1 METLT
6 PVMIVRYRLQLFLA
20 LFIVLFAW
28 GVFPEQASAEMR
40 LFELQH
46 RPVGELAEMVRSL
59 LGEEARVA
67 TDRNT
72 LVVNASPSALDEVAR
87 LVDSYDRSKQMLR
100 VTIEQGKTLS
110 GHERGVS
117 TSGRL
122 QNDDSR
128 IVIGP
133 SGKKSPE
140 GGSTII
146 VDSGQNRLKL
156 RGTDSRYR
164 ESRQVSQFVSVLEG
178 EPALVSV
185 GRAVPFTS
193 QMLTY
198 WRQHPGFI
206 ATTSY
211 ENVDTGFE
219 VLPTLYN
226 GMVEIEVRPFMASLD
241 RDNPQQIVFHELATK
256 VNVPVGAWYEL
267 GGHMQAQDDL
277 SREIL
282 GAGRGSAQNGSSVR
296 VKVETE

>member
-1 METLT
+1 MEMLT
-6 PVMIVRYRLQLFLA
+6 FVMIVRYRLQLLLA
-20 LFIVLFAW
+20 LCFVLFAW
-28 GVFPEQASAEMR
+28 CVFPASVSAEMQI
-40 LFELQH
+40 FELQH
-46 RPVGELAEMVRSL
+46 RPVGELAEIVRDL

-67 TDRNT
+67 AYRNT
-72 LVVNASPSALDEVAR
+72 LVVNGSPSALDEVAR
-87 LVDSYDRSKQMLR
+87 LVASYDRSRQMLR
-100 VTIEQGKTLS
+100 VTIDQGKTFS
-110 GHERGVS
+110 GYERGGNA
-117 TSGRL
+117 SGRL
-122 QNDDSR
+122 KFEDSR
-128 IVIGP
+128 IVLGH
-133 SGKKSPE
+133 SGDKSPQ

-146 VDSGQNRLKL
+146 VDSGQSRLKV

-198 WRQHPGFI
+198 CRQHPDFI

-219 VLPTLYN
+219 VLPTLHN
-226 GMVEIEVRPFMASLD
+226 GMVEMEVRPFMAFLD
-241 RDNPQQIVFHELATK
+241 RDNPQQIVFHELGTK

-267 GGHMQAQDDL
+267 GGHVQAQDGL

-282 GAGRGSAQNGSSVR
+282 GAGRGAAQNGSSVR
-296 VKVETE
+296 VKVETQ

>member
-1 METLT
+1 
-6 PVMIVRYRLQLFLA
+6 MIVRYRLQLFL
-20 LFIVLFAW
+20 VLFFVLFTW
-28 GVFPEQASAEMR
+28 GVFPASVSAEMR
-40 LFELQH
+40 LFELQY

-59 LGEEARVA
+59 LGEEARIA
-67 TDRNT
+67 AYRNT

-87 LVDSYDRSKQMLR
+87 LVASYDRSKQMLR
-100 VTIEQGKTLS
+100 VTIEQGKTFS
-110 GHERGVS
+110 EHERAVS

-122 QNDDSR
+122 QDDDSR
-128 IVIGP
+128 IVFGP
-133 SGKKSPE
+133 SGKKSSKD
-140 GGSTII
+140 GSTII

-198 WRQHPGFI
+198 CRQHPGFV

-226 GMVEIEVRPFMASLD
+226 GMVEMEVRPFMAFLD

-256 VNVPVGAWYEL
+256 VNIPVGTWYEL
-267 GGHMQAQDDL
+267 GGHVQTQDGL

-282 GAGRGSAQNGSSVR
+282 GAGRGGAQNGSSVR
-296 VKVETE
+296 VKVEIP

>member
-1 METLT
+1 MEPSTS
-6 PVMIVRYRLQLFLA
+6 VMIVRYRLQLFLA
-20 LFIVLFAW
+20 LFFILFTW

-59 LGEEARVA
+59 LGEEARV
-67 TDRNT
+67 TSYRNT
-72 LVVNASPSALDEVAR
+72 LVVNASPSALDEVTR
-87 LVDSYDRSKQMLR
+87 LVASYDLSKQMLR
-100 VTIEQGKTLS
+100 VTIEQGKTFS
-110 GHERGVS
+110 GHERGIS

-128 IVIGP
+128 IVLGP
-133 SGKKSPE
+133 SGNKSPE
-140 GGSTII
+140 DGSTII
-146 VDSGQNRLKL
+146 VDSGRNRLKV
-156 RGTDSRYR
+156 RSTDSLFR
-164 ESRQVSQFVSVLEG
+164 ENRQVSQFVSVLEG

-198 WRQHPGFI
+198 CRQHPGFI
-206 ATTSY
+206 ATISY

-219 VLPTLYN
+219 VLSTLYN
-226 GMVEIEVRPFMASLD
+226 GIVEMEVRPFMSFLD
-241 RDNPQQIVFHELATK
+241 PDNPQQIVFHELGTK

-267 GGHMQAQDDL
+267 GGHVQAQDGL

-282 GAGRGSAQNGSSVR
+282 GAGRGGAQNGSSVR
-296 VKVETE
+296 VKVEIQ

>member
-1 METLT
+1 
-6 PVMIVRYRLQLFLA
+6 MIVQYRFQLFLV
-20 LFIVLFAW
+20 LCFVLFSW
-28 GVFPEQASAEMR
+28 GSFPASVSAEMHI
-40 LFELQH
+40 FELQH

-67 TDRNT
+67 TYRNT

-100 VTIEQGKTLS
+100 VTIEQGKTFS
-110 GHERGVS
+110 DQERAVS
-117 TSGRL
+117 ASGRL
-122 QNDDSR
+122 KNDDSR
-128 IVIGP
+128 IVFGP
-133 SGKKSPE
+133 SGKKTPE
-140 GGSTII
+140 EGSTII
-146 VDSGQNRLKL
+146 FDSDQNRLKV

-178 EPALVSV
+178 EPALISV

-198 WRQHPGFI
+198 CRQHPGFI

-226 GMVEIEVRPFMASLD
+226 GMVEMEVRPFMAFLD

-267 GGHMQAQDDL
+267 GGHVQSQDGL

>member
-1 METLT
+1 
-6 PVMIVRYRLQLFLA
+6 MIVRYRLQLFLA

-282 GAGRGSAQNGSSVR
+282 GAGRGSAQKGSSVR

>member
-1 METLT
+1 
-6 PVMIVRYRLQLFLA
+6 MIVRYRLQLFL
-20 LFIVLFAW
+20 VLFFVLFTW
-28 GVFPEQASAEMR
+28 GAFPAAVSAEMR

-46 RPVGELAEMVRSL
+46 RPVGELAEIVRSL

-67 TDRNT
+67 AYRNT
-72 LVVNASPSALDEVAR
+72 LVVNASPSALDEVAH
-87 LVDSYDRSKQMLR
+87 LVASYDRSKQMLR
-100 VTIEQGKTLS
+100 VTIDQGKTFS
-110 GHERGVS
+110 EHERAVS
-117 TSGRL
+117 ASGRL
-122 QNDDSR
+122 LNDDSR
-128 IVIGP
+128 IVLGS
-133 SGKKSPE
+133 SGEKPPE
-140 GGSTII
+140 DGSTII
-146 VDSGQNRLKL
+146 VNSGQNRLEL

-198 WRQHPGFI
+198 CRQHPGFV

-211 ENVDTGFE
+211 KNVDTGFE

-226 GMVEIEVRPFMASLD
+226 GMVEMEVRPFMAFLD

-256 VNVPVGAWYEL
+256 VSIPVGTWYEL
-267 GGHMQAQDDL
+267 GGHVQNQDGL

-282 GAGRGSAQNGSSVR
+282 GAGRGSAENGSSIR
-296 VKVETE
+296 VKVEAQ

>member
-1 METLT
+1 
-6 PVMIVRYRLQLFLA
+6 MIVRYRLQLFLA

-282 GAGRGSAQNGSSVR
+282 GAGRGSMQNGSSVR

>member
-1 METLT
+1 
-6 PVMIVRYRLQLFLA
+6 MIVRYRLQLFLA

-128 IVIGP
+128 IVIGS

-206 ATTSY
+206 ATISY

-219 VLPTLYN
+219 ILPTLHN
-226 GMVEIEVRPFMASLD
+226 GMVEMEVRPFMAFLD

-256 VNVPVGAWYEL
+256 INIPVGAWYEL

>member
-1 METLT
+1 
-6 PVMIVRYRLQLFLA
+6 MIVRYRLQLFLA

>member
-1 METLT
+1 
-6 PVMIVRYRLQLFLA
+6 
-20 LFIVLFAW
+20 
-28 GVFPEQASAEMR
+28 
-40 LFELQH
+40 
-46 RPVGELAEMVRSL
+46 MVRSL
-59 LGEEARVA
+59 LGEEARITA
-67 TDRNT
+67 YRNT
-72 LVVNASPSALDEVAR
+72 LVVNASPSALDEVAH
-87 LVDSYDRSKQMLR
+87 LVASYDRSKQMLR
-100 VTIEQGKTLS
+100 VTIEQGKTFS
-110 GHERGVS
+110 DHERAVS

-128 IVIGP
+128 IVLGP
-133 SGKKSPE
+133 SEKKSPE
-140 GGSTII
+140 DGSTII

-198 WRQHPGFI
+198 CRQHPGFV

-226 GMVEIEVRPFMASLD
+226 GMVEMEVRPFMAFLD

-267 GGHMQAQDDL
+267 GGSVQAQDGL

-282 GAGRGSAQNGSSVR
+282 GAGRGGAQKASSIR
-296 VKVETE
+296 VKVETQ

>member
-6 PVMIVRYRLQLFLA
+6 PVMIVRYRLPLFLV
-20 LFIVLFAW
+20 LFFILFAW

-100 VTIEQGKTLS
+100 VTIEQGKTFS

-117 TSGRL
+117 ASGRL
-122 QNDDSR
+122 QNDGSR
-128 IVIGP
+128 IIFGP
-133 SGKKSPE
+133 PGKKSLE

>member
-100 VTIEQGKTLS
+100 VTIEQGKTFS

-117 TSGRL
+117 TSARL

-128 IVIGP
+128 IVFGP
-133 SGKKSPE
+133 PGEKSPE

-198 WRQHPGFI
+198 CRQHPGFI

-282 GAGRGSAQNGSSVR
+282 GAGRGSMQNGSSVR

>member
-1 METLT
+1 MEMLT
-6 PVMIVRYRLQLFLA
+6 FVMIARYRLALIHVLLF
-20 LFIVLFAW
+20 VLFSW
-28 GVFPEQASAEMR
+28 GLFPASVSAEMHI
-40 LFELQH
+40 FELQH
-46 RPVGELAEMVRSL
+46 RPVGELAEIVRNL

-67 TDRNT
+67 AYRNT

-100 VTIEQGKTLS
+100 VTIEQGKTFS

-117 TSGRL
+117 ASGRL
-122 QNDDSR
+122 QKDDSR
-128 IVIGP
+128 VVFSP
-133 SGKKSPE
+133 SGNKTLQ
-140 GGSTII
+140 GGSKII
-146 VDSGQNRLKL
+146 VDSGQNRLKV

-198 WRQHPGFI
+198 CRQHPDFI

-219 VLPTLYN
+219 VRPTLYN
-226 GMVEIEVRPFMASLD
+226 GMVEMEVRPFMAFLD
-241 RDNPQQIVFHELATK
+241 RDNPQQIVFHELGTK

-267 GGHMQAQDDL
+267 GGHVQAQNGL

-282 GAGRGSAQNGSSVR
+282 GAGRGTSQNGSSVR
-296 VKVETE
+296 VKVETQ

>member
-100 VTIEQGKTLS
+100 VTIDQGKTFS
-110 GHERGVS
+110 GYERGGNA
-117 TSGRL
+117 SGRL
-122 QNDDSR
+122 KFEDSR
-128 IVIGP
+128 IVLGH
-133 SGKKSPE
+133 SGDKSPQ

-146 VDSGQNRLKL
+146 VDSGQSRLKV

-282 GAGRGSAQNGSSVR
+282 GAGRGSMQNGSSVR

>member
-1 METLT
+1 
-6 PVMIVRYRLQLFLA
+6 MIVRYRLQLFL
-20 LFIVLFAW
+20 VLFFVLFTW
-28 GVFPEQASAEMR
+28 GVFPASVSAEMR
-40 LFELQH
+40 LFELQY

-59 LGEEARVA
+59 LGEEARIA
-67 TDRNT
+67 AYRNT
-72 LVVNASPSALDEVAR
+72 LVVNASPSALDEVTR
-87 LVDSYDRSKQMLR
+87 LVASYDLSKQMLR
-100 VTIEQGKTLS
+100 VTIEQGKTFS

-117 TSGRL
+117 ASGRL

-128 IVIGP
+128 IVFG
-133 SGKKSPE
+133 SSEKKSPE
-140 GGSTII
+140 DGSTII

-198 WRQHPGFI
+198 CRQHPAFI
-206 ATTSY
+206 TTTSY

-226 GMVEIEVRPFMASLD
+226 GMVEMEVRPFMAFLD
-241 RDNPQQIVFHELATK
+241 RDNPKQIVFHELATK

-267 GGHMQAQDDL
+267 GGSVQAQDGL

-282 GAGRGSAQNGSSVR
+282 GAGRGGAQKASSIR
-296 VKVETE
+296 VKVETQ

>member
-1 METLT
+1 
-6 PVMIVRYRLQLFLA
+6 MIVRYRLQLFLA

-128 IVIGP
+128 IVIGS

>member
-1 METLT
+1 
-6 PVMIVRYRLQLFLA
+6 MIVRYRLQLFL
-20 LFIVLFAW
+20 VLFFVLFTW
-28 GVFPEQASAEMR
+28 GAFPAAVSAEMR

-46 RPVGELAEMVRSL
+46 RPVGELAEIVRSL

-67 TDRNT
+67 AYRNT
-72 LVVNASPSALDEVAR
+72 LVVNASPSALDEVAH
-87 LVDSYDRSKQMLR
+87 LVASYDRSKQMLR
-100 VTIEQGKTLS
+100 VTIDQGKTFS
-110 GHERGVS
+110 EHEREVS
-117 TSGRL
+117 ASGRL
-122 QNDDSR
+122 LNDDSR
-128 IVIGP
+128 IVLGS
-133 SGKKSPE
+133 SGEKPPE
-140 GGSTII
+140 DGSTII
-146 VDSGQNRLKL
+146 VNSGQNRLEL

-198 WRQHPGFI
+198 CRQHPGFV

-211 ENVDTGFE
+211 KNVDTGFE

-226 GMVEIEVRPFMASLD
+226 GMVEMEVRPFMAFLD

-256 VNVPVGAWYEL
+256 VSIPVGTWYEL
-267 GGHMQAQDDL
+267 GGHVQNQDGL

-282 GAGRGSAQNGSSVR
+282 GAGRGGAQNGSSVR
-296 VKVETE
+296 VKVETQ

>member
-1 METLT
+1 
-6 PVMIVRYRLQLFLA
+6 MIVRYRLQLFL
-20 LFIVLFAW
+20 VLFFVLFTW
-28 GVFPEQASAEMR
+28 GVFPASVSAEMR
-40 LFELQH
+40 LFELQY

-59 LGEEARVA
+59 LGEEARIA
-67 TDRNT
+67 AYRNT

-87 LVDSYDRSKQMLR
+87 LVASYDRSKQMLR
-100 VTIEQGKTLS
+100 VTIEQGKTFS
-110 GHERGVS
+110 EHERAVS
-117 TSGRL
+117 TSGHL

-128 IVIGP
+128 IVFGP
-133 SGKKSPE
+133 SGKESPE
-140 GGSTII
+140 NGSTII

-198 WRQHPGFI
+198 CRQHPGFV

-211 ENVDTGFE
+211 EHVDTGFE

-226 GMVEIEVRPFMASLD
+226 GMVEMEVRPFMAFLD
-241 RDNPQQIVFHELATK
+241 RDNPQQIVFHELGTK
-256 VNVPVGAWYEL
+256 ISIPVGTWYEL
-267 GGHMQAQDDL
+267 GGHVQTQDGL

-282 GAGRGSAQNGSSVR
+282 GAGRGGAQNGSSVR
-296 VKVETE
+296 VKVEKQ

>member
-282 GAGRGSAQNGSSVR
+282 GAGRGSMQNGSSVR

>member
-1 METLT
+1 
-6 PVMIVRYRLQLFLA
+6 MIVRYRLQLFLA

-241 RDNPQQIVFHELATK
+241 RDNPQQIVFHELVTK

>member
-1 METLT
+1 
-6 PVMIVRYRLQLFLA
+6 MIVRYRLQLLLV
-20 LFIVLFAW
+20 LFFVLFAC
-28 GVFPEQASAEMR
+28 GAFPDPASAEMR

>member
-1 METLT
+1 
-6 PVMIVRYRLQLFLA
+6 MILRYRLQLFLA
-20 LFIVLFAW
+20 LFFILFAW
-28 GVFPEQASAEMR
+28 GVFPERASAEMR

-59 LGEEARVA
+59 LGEEARV
-67 TDRNT
+67 TSYRNT
-72 LVVNASPSALDEVAR
+72 LVVNASPSALDEVTL
-87 LVDSYDRSKQMLR
+87 LVASYDLSKQMLR
-100 VTIEQGKTLS
+100 VTIEQGKTFS
-110 GHERGVS
+110 GHERGIS

-128 IVIGP
+128 IVFGP
-133 SGKKSPE
+133 SGNKSPE
-140 GGSTII
+140 DGSTII
-146 VDSGQNRLKL
+146 VDSGQNRLKV
-156 RGTDSRYR
+156 RSTDSRYR

-198 WRQHPGFI
+198 CRQHPGFI

-226 GMVEIEVRPFMASLD
+226 GMVEMEVRPFMSFLD

-256 VNVPVGAWYEL
+256 VNIPVGTWYEL
-267 GGHMQAQDDL
+267 GGHVQAQDGL

-282 GAGRGSAQNGSSVR
+282 GLGRGSAQNGSSVR

>member
-1 METLT
+1 
-6 PVMIVRYRLQLFLA
+6 MIVRYRLQMLLA
-20 LFIVLFAW
+20 LFFVLFAW
-28 GVFPEQASAEMR
+28 GVSPEQASAEMR

-100 VTIEQGKTLS
+100 VTIEQGKTFS

-117 TSGRL
+117 TSARL

-241 RDNPQQIVFHELATK
+241 RDNPQQIVFHELVTK

-267 GGHMQAQDDL
+267 GGHMQAQDGL

-282 GAGRGSAQNGSSVR
+282 GAGRGSMQNGSSVR
-296 VKVETE
+296 LKVETE

>member
-1 METLT
+1 
-6 PVMIVRYRLQLFLA
+6 MIVRYRLQLFLA

-100 VTIEQGKTLS
+100 VTIEQGKTFS

-117 TSGRL
+117 TSARL

-128 IVIGP
+128 IVFGP
-133 SGKKSPE
+133 PGEKSPE

-282 GAGRGSAQNGSSVR
+282 GAGRGSMQNGSSVR
-296 VKVETE
+296 LKVETE

>member
-1 METLT
+1 MEALT
-6 PVMIVRYRLQLFLA
+6 SVMIVRYRTQLL
-20 LFIVLFAW
+20 LVLFFVLFTC
-28 GVFPEQASAEMR
+28 GLFPASVSAEML

-67 TDRNT
+67 AYRNT
-72 LVVNASPSALDEVAR
+72 LAVNASPSALEEVAR
-87 LVDSYDRSKQMLR
+87 LVASYDRSKQMLR
-100 VTIEQGKTLS
+100 VTIEQGKTFS
-110 GHERGVS
+110 EHERLVS
-117 TSGRL
+117 ASGRL

-128 IVIGP
+128 IVFGP
-133 SGKKSPE
+133 SGKKSSE
-140 GGSTII
+140 GGSAII

-156 RGTDSRYR
+156 RGTDSRYL

-198 WRQHPGFI
+198 CRKHPSFI

-226 GMVEIEVRPFMASLD
+226 GMVEMEVRPFMAFLD
-241 RDNPQQIVFHELATK
+241 RDNPQQIVFHELGTK
-256 VNVPVGAWYEL
+256 VNIPVGTWYEL
-267 GGHMQAQDDL
+267 GGHVQTQDGL

-282 GAGRGSAQNGSSVR
+282 GAGRGGAQNGSSVR
-296 VKVETE
+296 VKVETQ

>member
-1 METLT
+1 
-6 PVMIVRYRLQLFLA
+6 MIVRYRLQLFLA

-256 VNVPVGAWYEL
+256 INIPVGAWYEL

-282 GAGRGSAQNGSSVR
+282 GAGRGSMQNGSSVR
-296 VKVETE
+296 LKVETE

>member
-1 METLT
+1 
-6 PVMIVRYRLQLFLA
+6 MIVRYRLQLFLA

-128 IVIGP
+128 IVIGS

-282 GAGRGSAQNGSSVR
+282 GAGRGSMQNGSSVR

>member
-1 METLT
+1 
-6 PVMIVRYRLQLFLA
+6 MIVRYRLQLFLA

-267 GGHMQAQDDL
+267 VGHMQAQDDL

>member
-1 METLT
+1 
-6 PVMIVRYRLQLFLA
+6 MIVRYRTQLLP
-20 LFIVLFAW
+20 VLFFVLFTC
-28 GVFPEQASAEMR
+28 GLFPASVSAEMR

-59 LGEEARVA
+59 LGEEARIA
-67 TDRNT
+67 AYRNT
-72 LVVNASPSALDEVAR
+72 LAVNATPSALDEVAR
-87 LVDSYDRSKQMLR
+87 LVASYDRSKQMLR
-100 VTIEQGKTLS
+100 VTIEQGKTFS
-110 GHERGVS
+110 ENERAVS
-117 TSGRL
+117 ASGRL
-122 QNDDSR
+122 KNDDNR
-128 IVIGP
+128 VVFG
-133 SGKKSPE
+133 SPGRNSLE
-140 GGSTII
+140 DGSTII
-146 VDSGQNRLKL
+146 IDSGQNRLKA
-156 RGTDSRYR
+156 RGTDSRFR

-185 GRAVPFTS
+185 GRAVPFSS

-198 WRQHPGFI
+198 CRQHPGFV

-226 GMVEIEVRPFMASLD
+226 GMVEMEVRPFMAFLD

-256 VNVPVGAWYEL
+256 VNIPVGTWFEL
-267 GGHMQAQDDL
+267 GGHVQTQDGL

-296 VKVETE
+296 VKVETQ

>member
-6 PVMIVRYRLQLFLA
+6 PVMIVRYRLQLLLA
-20 LFIVLFAW
+20 LFFVLFAW
-28 GVFPEQASAEMR
+28 GVSPEQASAEMR

-100 VTIEQGKTLS
+100 VTIEQGKTFS

-117 TSGRL
+117 TSARL

-128 IVIGP
+128 IVFGP
-133 SGKKSPE
+133 PGKKSPE

-219 VLPTLYN
+219 VLPTLYS
-226 GMVEIEVRPFMASLD
+226 GMVEIEVRPFMAFLD